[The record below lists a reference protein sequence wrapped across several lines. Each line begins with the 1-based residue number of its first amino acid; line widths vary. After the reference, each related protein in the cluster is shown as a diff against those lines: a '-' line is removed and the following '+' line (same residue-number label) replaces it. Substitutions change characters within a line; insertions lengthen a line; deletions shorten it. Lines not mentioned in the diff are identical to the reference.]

1 MGTFTQLSLI
11 GSEGIVI
18 YRLRSLWHF
27 NRPITRAITAMV
39 IIVFFTSVVSMS
51 VEAVH
56 LKDLFHP
63 APAGLPGCLFISS
76 SSKSLTYT
84 LTAPLVLVL
93 WDIFNFCIFTFNTFA
108 TPYLCSSDVLK
119 RFQRDGGR
127 YFFYLLV
134 VHCLLLFTVSL
145 GKKSRYSTIPLATSL
160 TTIINARI
168 FHGIALEAE
177 QYADEYEIVLPKVTS
192 R

>member
-1 MGTFTQLSLI
+1 MADAIAEELARQEGPIMGARYLSGLGGFATKMGPQGCEIWIILMGTFTQLSLI
-11 GSEGIVI
+11 GSE
-18 YRLRSLWHF
+18 
-27 NRPITRAITAMV
+27 AMV

-63 APAGLPGCLFISS
+63 APGLPGCLFILS

-84 LTAPLVLVL
+84 LTAPLVLSSTVY
-93 WDIFNFCIFTFNTFA
+93 FCSLF
-108 TPYLCSSDVLK
+108 LS
-119 RFQRDGGR
+119 GR
-127 YFFYLLV
+127 
-134 VHCLLLFTVSL
+134 
-145 GKKSRYSTIPLATSL
+145 LATSL